1 MLVTGKIV
9 RYGKKNDCFCM
20 DDLKTWL
27 KVKDTANYKAE
38 QLFNF
43 AKSVKG
49 KDVEIEFTE
58 AKEGKYTNKYA
69 VKINVK
75 NSGTPQSVKQEVQT
89 SVPSGLQEVKIE
101 TKPAEVK
108 QEAQVEA
115 KPILSNMSAPVKGN
129 LPVFNPD
136 QTKGETPAQGMDR
149 LNRRTAMA
157 TIVSGVF
164 QSMVGNI
171 TPENY
176 KTVLID
182 VIKSVE
188 ENVK

>member
-89 SVPSGLQEVKIE
+89 LVPSGLQEVKIE
-101 TKPAEVK
+101 TKPDTK
-108 QEAQVEA
+108 VET
-115 KPILSNMSAPVKGN
+115 PTQTAPVKFQGN
-129 LPVFNPD
+129 PNVFNPD

-157 TIVSGVF
+157 MIVSGVF